1 MLYILINGFIKWIE
15 TVTVSNVS
23 KHKHN
28 RYIVITVLRH
38 MIILAM
44 QLGPTG
50 PLASYFFAQYEKNYI
65 QATHANHANWNIKH
79 PQIQGC

>member
-1 MLYILINGFIKWIE
+1 MLYILINGLIKWIE

-38 MIILAM
+38 TIILADTIE
-44 QLGPTG
+44 P
-50 PLASYFFAQYEKNYI
+50 PVCS
-65 QATHANHANWNIKH
+65 
-79 PQIQGC
+79 